1 MIILDEGSSVV
12 PTCTIIDIGDCV
24 VELLDLK
31 FDVAI
36 GVIPEL
42 VLFNGDNPV
51 AGLIVVVK
59 ARCYD

>member
-1 MIILDEGSSVV
+1 MSYRVI
-12 PTCTIIDIGDCV
+12 
-24 VELLDLK
+24 ELLDLK

-36 GVIPEL
+36 SIIPVL

-51 AGLIVVVK
+51 AGFIVVIK